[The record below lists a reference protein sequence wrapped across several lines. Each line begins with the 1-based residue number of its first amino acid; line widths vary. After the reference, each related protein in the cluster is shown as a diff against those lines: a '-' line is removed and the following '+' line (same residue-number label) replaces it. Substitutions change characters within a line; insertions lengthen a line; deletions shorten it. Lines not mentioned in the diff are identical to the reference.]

1 MEFGHHE
8 GDLAVA
14 ARDEGAFA
22 EFLGIFVLQQQSA
35 VAALGPSDTSL

>member
-22 EFLGIFVLQQQSA
+22 EFLGILCCSSSQQ
-35 VAALGPSDTSL
+35 